1 MILFSMIF
9 QKKVVTFLAV
19 VATHRNRI
27 NPQQNLVW
35 MFRLMMFHVHQEDM
49 KRLEINQTK
58 DVQNLYIKKYKVLL
72 GETKENL
79 NRDLYFIHGSGI
91 DFTL

>member
-1 MILFSMIF
+1 MIF

-58 DVQNLYIKKYKVLL
+58 DVLYLYKNYKTVLEKIK
-72 GETKENL
+72 E
-79 NRDLYFIHGSGI
+79 DLSK
-91 DFTL
+91 